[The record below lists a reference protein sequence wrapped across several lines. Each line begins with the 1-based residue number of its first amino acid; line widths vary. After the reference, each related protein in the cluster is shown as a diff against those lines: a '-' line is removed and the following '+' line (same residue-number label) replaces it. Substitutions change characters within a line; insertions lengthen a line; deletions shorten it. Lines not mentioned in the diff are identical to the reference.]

1 MRNRTG
7 YDLAEHWVV
16 NHMGRNSPRKCIF
29 VGITKNSSLILQK
42 NGNAL
47 KQVFRRSRKEPQ
59 ARGGADL
66 TQGKESESGFLW
78 GAFAAAITQC
88 QTVFSS
94 VRLTRELYHSACK
107 DDAEVCSTRGL
118 PARVEPKKLLKE

>member
-29 VGITKNSSLILQK
+29 AGITKSSSLILQK

-47 KQVFRRSRKEPQ
+47 KQVSGV
-59 ARGGADL
+59 RG
-66 TQGKESESGFLW
+66 KS
-78 GAFAAAITQC
+78 
-88 QTVFSS
+88 
-94 VRLTRELYHSACK
+94 HK
-107 DDAEVCSTRGL
+107 RG
-118 PARVEPKKLLKE
+118 VEQILLKEKNRRADSYGGIHSRNHAMPDSL